1 MFCPQIWSVWTR
13 VASRTGSVLVLRV
26 HLEEAEQPVVL
37 VAEPSAAAVSLC
49 WLCPHRLG
57 LTVPEGS
64 AWLRPQHTVA
74 PPSARSGPA
83 AGLHLGHQQAE
94 GISSQSDQLSTSEGG
109 QRRETAPPTEQ
120 PCTSS
125 RARYSRV
132 VVQAHQAD
140 PVHSQDPV
148 PRLQALTLG
157 CRRTRNQR
165 PDVDSAHP
173 QRSPLRRK
181 RKMNRWLSCGGQRSE
196 VSPSRP
202 PAPGPAREDLCA
214 APR

>member
-1 MFCPQIWSVWTR
+1 M
-13 VASRTGSVLVLRV
+13 
-26 HLEEAEQPVVL
+26 
-37 VAEPSAAAVSLC
+37 SLC
-49 WLCPHRLG
+49 WLRPYLLG
-57 LTVPEGS
+57 LTAPEGS
-64 AWLRPQHTVA
+64 AWLRPQHAVA
-74 PPSARSGPA
+74 PPSARQSSSLSTPWLRPQQAVAPPSAGGGPA

-94 GISSQSDQLSTSEGG
+94 GISSRSDQLSTSEGEPG
-109 QRRETAPPTEQ
+109 QSRETAPRTAT

-125 RARYSRV
+125 HARYSRV

-148 PRLQALTLG
+148 PRLQPLALG
-157 CRRTRNQR
+157 CGRPRNQR

-173 QRSPLRRK
+173 QRSPLRRRRK
-181 RKMNRWLSCGGQRSE
+181 RKMNRWLSCRGQRSE